1 MQYDSNSTGPPPPTA
16 VLITNISPLTPNQ
29 QIRRHFSTHGSIQS
43 FEPQIDKEN
52 GGALGIVFIKFNT
65 HDEAKRCVEKENGKR
80 LGVGGGIG
88 LTAGAGEGE
97 EVRVVFDGEGVKLK
111 AVLKELDDGRKRTRE
126 EKKRKEREA
135 KIKEANAAAGTPST
149 NVSAGQTPQQS
160 GWWPPG
166 QHPHGAARPPAP
178 HTSNSRPA
186 HLPQHPGTH
195 FNNLQLPNA
204 PPPSNTMNGLPP
216 APPQGRIRRPP
227 TALMQTRTNAPSSV
241 NAFNNRHPLP
251 PNPSLQSHSSSSTP
265 LRSHRMSRFNQN
277 AQASPLTAPS
287 RSPSPISRRPG
298 QSSQSAKQKEHE
310 AVVEVLSKN
319 GFDHA
324 KIDATAVGGSVTE
337 EDVKMFFEGFKI
349 DKVLQ
354 DHLGWYVTFQTNDT
368 ARRAAMVLNSGAR
381 TLARHSVTISVHPAP
396 SVSASASGKTK
407 WEDDELID
415 QSEQTIVRELKML
428 LEKDVTERVMG
439 AALRKMVTHE
449 KVRKAEEKA
458 KSGGKDAEGGEQ
470 RAEKRGLK
478 GLSFKKPNKRA
489 REEVQAA
496 VVEPEADTETIGPE
510 EEEELGEEVDASEPP
525 KKRRKKDLKKT
536 KKVVE
541 EDEVESE
548 DDDTLVPELTE
559 MARKRV
565 SSEDRDDDEPIKK
578 RLKAVQVDDEV
589 KVPPKKML
597 TKKKPGKKATKVIEE
612 IVIPMD
618 IDFEIPEVAQ
628 VHFPGFDSSLSP
640 SPSPVPAPKAPRL
653 PSPPPDPLDQGIC
666 KDDEDLYFS
675 RLALSAALDTEP
687 SPPAPDADNLLPF
700 RKHVTGSART
710 EGYYKIS
717 HAEKSAYV
725 AQYALRAT
733 ATEEVAPVEAP
744 QPQHITS
751 SRSNRANARRRALGL
766 EEINQV
772 QRAVALSKGETAAE
786 MTIKFNQLQTRKK
799 HLRFA
804 RSPIHDWGLYAM
816 ERISRGEMVIE
827 YVGEVIRAQVADKRE
842 KAYERQG
849 IGSSYLFR
857 IDEDLVVDATKKGN
871 LGYVFQLTFSLSLAN
886 VIVPDG

>member
-1 MQYDSNSTGPPPPTA
+1 
-16 VLITNISPLTPNQ
+16 
-29 QIRRHFSTHGSIQS
+29 
-43 FEPQIDKEN
+43 
-52 GGALGIVFIKFNT
+52 
-65 HDEAKRCVEKENGKR
+65 
-80 LGVGGGIG
+80 
-88 LTAGAGEGE
+88 
-97 EVRVVFDGEGVKLK
+97 
-111 AVLKELDDGRKRTRE
+111 
-126 EKKRKEREA
+126 
-135 KIKEANAAAGTPST
+135 
-149 NVSAGQTPQQS
+149 
-160 GWWPPG
+160 
-166 QHPHGAARPPAP
+166 
-178 HTSNSRPA
+178 
-186 HLPQHPGTH
+186 
-195 FNNLQLPNA
+195 
-204 PPPSNTMNGLPP
+204 
-216 APPQGRIRRPP
+216 
-227 TALMQTRTNAPSSV
+227 
-241 NAFNNRHPLP
+241 
-251 PNPSLQSHSSSSTP
+251 
-265 LRSHRMSRFNQN
+265 
-277 AQASPLTAPS
+277 
-287 RSPSPISRRPG
+287 
-298 QSSQSAKQKEHE
+298 
-310 AVVEVLSKN
+310 VEVLSKN

-489 REEVQAA
+489 REEAQAA

>member
-1 MQYDSNSTGPPPPTA
+1 M
-16 VLITNISPLTPNQ
+16 
-29 QIRRHFSTHGSIQS
+29 
-43 FEPQIDKEN
+43 
-52 GGALGIVFIKFNT
+52 FIKFNT

-80 LGVGGGIG
+80 LGVGGGMG
-88 LTAGAGEGE
+88 LSVGTGEGE
-97 EVRVVFDGEGVKLK
+97 EVRVVFDGEGSKLK
-111 AVLKELDDGRKRTRE
+111 AVLKELDDGRRRARE

-135 KIKEANAAAGTPST
+135 KIKEANAAAGTPTT
-149 NVSAGQTPQQS
+149 NASAGQTPQQP

-166 QHPHGAARPPAP
+166 QHPPRPPIL
-178 HTSNSRPA
+178 NNRPA

-195 FNNLQLPNA
+195 FNNSPLPNA
-204 PPPSNTMNGLPP
+204 PPPPHMMNGLP
-216 APPQGRIRRPP
+216 PPQGRIRRPP
-227 TALMQTRTNAPSSV
+227 PALVQARMNMPGTANV
-241 NAFNNRHPLP
+241 FNNRYPLP
-251 PNPSLQSHSSSSTP
+251 SNSSLQSHSSSSTP
-265 LRSHRMSRFNQN
+265 LRSHHMSRLNQH
-277 AQASPLTAPS
+277 AHTSPLTAPS

-298 QSSQSAKQKEHE
+298 QSSQSTKQKEHE
-310 AVVEVLSKN
+310 AVVEALSKN

-324 KIDATAVGGSVTE
+324 KIDASAVGGSVTE

-368 ARRAAMVLNSGAR
+368 ARRADMVLNSGAR

-396 SVSASASGKTK
+396 SASSLSASASGKTK

-428 LEKDVTERVMG
+428 LEKDVTERVIG
-439 AALRKMVTHE
+439 SELRKMVTHE
-449 KVRKAEEKA
+449 KVRKAEGRAKA
-458 KSGGKDAEGGEQ
+458 GGKDTESGEQ

-478 GLSFKKPNKRA
+478 GLSFKKPNKRV

-496 VVEPEADTETIGPE
+496 AVEAGADAETIGHE
-510 EEEELGEEVDASEPP
+510 DDDELGEEVDNVERP
-525 KKRRKKDLKKT
+525 KKRRKKDVPKT
-536 KKVVE
+536 RKVVE
-541 EDEVESE
+541 EEDIESE
-548 DDDTLVPELTE
+548 DDTLVTE
-559 MARKRV
+559 SAEVAKKRA
-565 SSEDRDDDEPIKK
+565 SSEDRDEDEPIKK
-578 RLKAVQVDDEV
+578 RLKAAQVDDEV
-589 KVPPKKML
+589 KAPPKKAL
-597 TKKKPGKKATKVIEE
+597 KKKPGKKPVRPGKIKEVVEE
-612 IVIPMD
+612 VVLPTDMD
-618 IDFEIPEVAQ
+618 FDVPEV
-628 VHFPGFDSSLSP
+628 VHLPGFDSSLSP
-640 SPSPVPAPKAPRL
+640 SPSPLPVPKAPRL
-653 PSPPPDPLDQGIC
+653 PSLPPDPLDLGIC

-675 RLALSAALDTEP
+675 RLVLSGASDTDL
-687 SPPAPDADNLLPF
+687 SPPAIPAPDADNLPPF

-725 AQYALRAT
+725 AQYALRVT
-733 ATEEVAPVEAP
+733 ATEEAAPVEAP
-744 QPQHITS
+744 QPQHVTS
-751 SRSNRANARRRALGL
+751 SRSNRANARRRAQGL

-871 LGYVFQLTFSLSLAN
+871 LGCVFQTRFFVSFVN
-886 VIVPDG
+886 IVVSDG

>member
-1 MQYDSNSTGPPPPTA
+1 ML
-16 VLITNISPLTPNQ
+16 VTNISPLTPNQ
-29 QIRRHFSTHGSIQS
+29 QIRRHFGTHGTIQS

-52 GGALGIVFIKFNT
+52 GGALGIVFIKFST

-88 LTAGAGEGE
+88 LSVGAGEGE
-97 EVRVVFDGEGVKLK
+97 EVRVVFDGEGQKLK
-111 AVLKELDDGRKRTRE
+111 IVMKELDIGRRRARE

-135 KIKEANAAAGTPST
+135 KIKEANAAAGTPPT
-149 NVSAGQTPQQS
+149 NSSAGQTPQQA
-160 GWWPPG
+160 GWWPSG
-166 QHPHGAARPPAP
+166 QARPTVP
-178 HTSNSRPA
+178 HIPNNRPP
-186 HLPQHPGTH
+186 HLSQHPGTH
-195 FNNLQLPNA
+195 FNNSPLPNV
-204 PPPSNTMNGLPP
+204 PSSHTANGLPP
-216 APPQGRIRRPP
+216 AHPGMLPGRVRRPP
-227 TALMQTRTNAPSSV
+227 PALVQARLSNASMS
-241 NAFNNRHPLP
+241 NAMHKRHPLP

-265 LRSHRMSRFNQN
+265 LRSHPLPSHLSRSNQH
-277 AQASPLTAPS
+277 AQASPLNPPS

-310 AVVEVLSKN
+310 AVNEALSKN

-324 KIDATAVGGSVTE
+324 KIDRTAVGGSVTE

-354 DHLGWYVTFQTNDT
+354 DYLGWYVTFQTIDT

-381 TLARHSVTISVHPAP
+381 TLARHSVMISVHPAP
-396 SVSASASGKTK
+396 SLSSLSAVTSGKVL
-407 WEDDELID
+407 WDDDEMVDHASQIA
-415 QSEQTIVRELKML
+415 VRELRHL
-428 LEKDVTERVMG
+428 LEKDVTERVIGSQVRTMV
-439 AALRKMVTHE
+439 AQEKLRKIE
-449 KVRKAEEKA
+449 ERAKA
-458 KSGGKDAEGGEQ
+458 GGKDAESVEL

-478 GLSFKKPNKRA
+478 GLSFKKPNKRVQ
-489 REEVQAA
+489 EEVQAV
-496 VVEPEADTETIGPE
+496 VVETEADAGIVGDEG
-510 EEEELGEEVDASEPP
+510 LGEEVESAERP
-525 KKRRKKDLKKT
+525 KKRRKKDVPKKT

-541 EDEVESE
+541 DDIESE
-548 DDDTLVPELTE
+548 DDDTLVTE
-559 MARKRV
+559 AAEVARKRA
-565 SSEDRDDDEPIKK
+565 SSEERDEDEPIKK
-578 RLKAVQVDDEV
+578 RLKIAHIDDEAT
-589 KVPPKKML
+589 VPPRKTITRKKL
-597 TKKKPGKKATKVIEE
+597 VKKSGRLAKVKGVVEE
-612 IVIPMD
+612 VVLSTGMD
-618 IDFEIPEVAQ
+618 FDVPDVAQ
-628 VHFPGFDSSLSP
+628 VYIPGFDSSLSR
-640 SPSPVPAPKAPRL
+640 SPSPVPVTKVQRL
-653 PSPPPDPLDQGIC
+653 PTPPLDPLKEGIC
-666 KDDEDLYFS
+666 KDDEDLYFAC
-675 RLALSAALDTEP
+675 LALSEP
-687 SPPAPDADNLLPF
+687 AEDEPLLPTPAEPAVDKLPPF
-700 RKHVTGSART
+700 RTHVTGSART

-733 ATEEVAPVEAP
+733 ATEEAAPVEAP
-744 QPQHITS
+744 QPQHVTS
-751 SRSNRANARRRALGL
+751 SRSNRANARRRAQGL

-871 LGYVFQLTFSLSLAN
+871 LG
-886 VIVPDG
+886 